1 MAQEIPHQHPYATT
15 DAAQPATNTKDEP
28 SSPRYPC
35 RIPIRMTQAERA
47 TIGKKANARDLSISR
62 YLVESGVGDKHRQ
75 AADPARLRYLQVLFQ
90 DAADKAKSLLTS
102 PLFITKNELTNDVR
116 IRLEEA
122 AYLLKALS
130 GELARRLP

>member
-1 MAQEIPHQHPYATT
+1 MAQEIRPDETALERQM
-15 DAAQPATNTKDEP
+15 DAAEETSTT
-28 SSPRYPC
+28 RYPC

-47 TIGKKANARDLSISR
+47 AIGKKANARNLSISR
-62 YLVESGVGDKHRQ
+62 YLVESGVGDKQGQ
-75 AADPARLRYLQVLFQ
+75 AADPARLRYLQILFQ
-90 DAADKAKSLLTS
+90 DAADKAKSLLAS
-102 PLFITKNELTNDVR
+102 PLFLTKNELTNDVR